1 MHHNA
6 RSKWKGIMFLLTIAS
21 IYIIYIKT
29 NQKLSLSF
37 WEASSKGLVVV
48 NVLKAA
54 DVYVI

>member
-1 MHHNA
+1 MRVANEKELC
-6 RSKWKGIMFLLTIAS
+6 SYWLLQVF
-21 IYIIYIKT
+21 KT
-29 NQKLSLSF
+29 NQKPSLSF